1 VQSETQAWEVEL
13 VHSQLLGYLHG
24 ADPAVSGFWVSL
36 AASGFPVSLA
46 ASGFPVSLA
55 ASGFLT
61 SLALSASARSRVPGS
76 ALGFTS
82 GPCATSATW
91 LSFRCTSTAEE
102 EAA

>member
-24 ADPAVSGFWVSL
+24 ADPAVSGFW
-36 AASGFPVSLA
+36 VSLA